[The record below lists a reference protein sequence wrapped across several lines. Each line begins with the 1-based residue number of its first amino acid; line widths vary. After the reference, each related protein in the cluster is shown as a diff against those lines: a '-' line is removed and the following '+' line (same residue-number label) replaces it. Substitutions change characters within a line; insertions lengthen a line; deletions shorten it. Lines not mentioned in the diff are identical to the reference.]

1 MRSLFIQ
8 GVFRTTMSDQKSRR
22 ILLAVSGMSP
32 QIITETL
39 YGLLHRTDAVWLPD
53 EIHLI
58 TTSGGREQVR
68 LQLLGDHGHFSQ
80 FLRDFNIRSPIH
92 FDLSTI
98 HVITD
103 NQGQT
108 LADLRTPQDNEAAAD
123 FITEKIRELTSQ
135 GDTELHVSLAGG
147 RKTMGFYI
155 GYALSLFGRPQDRL
169 SHVLVSEGYESLSGF
184 YYPTP
189 ETRTISTRN
198 DQKLDA
204 ALAEVYLAEI
214 PFVRLRGFLPV
225 GAFVNR
231 ARFSEVVALLE
242 TLTDDPLL
250 TVLPKEQV
258 VRVGQIIIELGPREM
273 ALYMVFVHAVQSG
286 KSVIGVPKKGN
297 IDLGNAY
304 LTELEFIKGDM
315 GDTEVTSLAMSKGM
329 TREYF
334 DSIKSRL
341 NKALEKGLG
350 RQGCKPYQIQSRGRG
365 SAQFWLA
372 IVDSKISIEE

>member
-1 MRSLFIQ
+1 MP
-8 GVFRTTMSDQKSRR
+8 VPNPRR

-39 YGLLHRTDAVWLPD
+39 YGLLHRKDAVWLPD

-58 TTSGGREQVR
+58 TTSGGCEQVR

-80 FLRDFNIRSPIH
+80 FLRDFDIRSPIH

-169 SHVLVSEGYESLSGF
+169 SHVLVSAEYESLAEF

-189 ETRTISTRN
+189 ATRTISTRN
-198 DQKLDA
+198 DPNKKLDA
-204 ALAEVYLAEI
+204 ALAKVYLAEI
-214 PFVRLRGFLPV
+214 PFVRLRGFLPD
-225 GAFVNR
+225 GALVNR

-250 TVLPKEQV
+250 TVIPKEQV
-258 VRVGQIIIELGPREM
+258 VRVGQISIELAPREM
-273 ALYMVFVHAVQSG
+273 ALYMVFVRAVESG

-304 LTELEFIKGDM
+304 LAELEFIKGDM
-315 GDTEVTSLAMSKGM
+315 GDTEVTSLAMSQGM
-329 TREYF
+329 PREYF